1 MSKLLTPAAP
11 AAAAPSSP
19 APADDG
25 VDAGLTIEQLMAILR
40 AATEEQR
47 AEILG
52 LLGAAPTPARKAV
65 GGAGA
70 KKTAVPAARKAAAA
84 APLPEPDEDG
94 APSAAAYRIKEEDI
108 DHAVCVGRVLKG
120 GEDKRW
126 KPVIY
131 REFQCGKATEEDCD
145 LCKTCQAR
153 LEKFADDPKSGGDWN
168 GRVTEEPHGGVH
180 MLGTEWAEA
189 RKPRWLGE
197 GASASDTGSEAS
209 SAAASKVSKAAEKEA
224 AKAAKEAEKAAK
236 AAEKEA
242 AKAAKEAEKAA
253 KAAEKEAA
261 KKAKEAEKEAAK
273 AAKASKPAAPAK
285 KAAEPAVKKAVG
297 GAGAAAPAVAP
308 AKADS
313 AAAAEEVD
321 GEIILID
328 GVIYWAKG
336 KKVYKYDE
344 DTEEA
349 GEYVGR
355 LTADELIDSS
365 VAEDDE

>member
-1 MSKLLTPAAP
+1 M
-11 AAAAPSSP
+11 
-19 APADDG
+19 
-25 VDAGLTIEQLMAILR
+25 DAGLTVEQLMATLR

-52 LLGAAPTPARKAV
+52 LLGAAPTPAKKAV

-84 APLPEPDEDG
+84 APLPEPEEDG
-94 APSAAAYRIKEEDI
+94 APSAASYRIKEEDI
-108 DHAVCVGRVLKG
+108 DHAVCVARVLKG

-131 REFQCGKATEEDCD
+131 REFQCGKAVEEDCD

-153 LEKFADDPKSGGDWN
+153 LEKYAESPKPGDWT
-168 GRVTEEPHGGVH
+168 GRVTEEPLGWVH
-180 MLGTEWAEA
+180 MLDTEWADA
-189 RKPRWLGE
+189 RKPKWLGE
-197 GASASDTGSEAS
+197 GASASDSGSEAS
-209 SAAASKVSKAAEKEA
+209 SAASSAAASKASKAAEKEAEKAAKAAEKEA

-261 KKAKEAEKEAAK
+261 KQAKEAEKAAK
-273 AAKASKPAAPAK
+273 AAAKASKPAPAK
-285 KAAEPAVKKAVG
+285 KEAAPAVKKAAG
-297 GAGAAAPAVAP
+297 GAGAAAAAPVAP

-313 AAAAEEVD
+313 AATAEEVE
-321 GEIILID
+321 GEIILVD

-344 DTEEA
+344 DTEGV